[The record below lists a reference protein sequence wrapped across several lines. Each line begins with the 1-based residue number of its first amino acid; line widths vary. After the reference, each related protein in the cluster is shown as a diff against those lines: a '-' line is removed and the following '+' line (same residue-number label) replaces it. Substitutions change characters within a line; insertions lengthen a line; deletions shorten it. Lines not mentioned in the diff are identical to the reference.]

1 MKPLLSNKIVSN
13 EKITRVEGE
22 EIIKI
27 DQANAKVL
35 NKFFSNIIANSTIQ
49 SSRSDL
55 SEYQG
60 SSD

>member
-55 SEYQG
+55 SEYKG

>member
-22 EIIKI
+22 EIIKT

-35 NKFFSNIIANSTIQ
+35 NKFFSNIIENSTIQ

-55 SEYQG
+55 SEYKG